1 MRNTSNHARTL
12 PATQLAKPF
21 KSPVAGFPRE
31 VQVVII
37 ASFFVALGFGIV
49 FPAIPVFAKSFGVNN
64 TAVGLVVSVFA
75 FARFSSGMISGKFV
89 DRFGERNVYSFGV
102 FMVAFFTILT
112 GLAQNYPQLL
122 LFRSAGGLGS
132 SMFSVASSSLIFRS
146 VDDAHRARALSVF
159 QGSFL
164 IGGITGPAIG
174 GALAT
179 ISLRAPFFAYAF
191 MLIISGSIGYI
202 YLGRAEAA
210 KGESKAKLQDPI
222 TLKEAMQIP
231 AYRIAL
237 ILSFV
242 TAWALFGMR
251 SSILPLFVTE
261 NLKSTAAVVG
271 YGFALAALFQGLLLM
286 KAGRVSDNHGRKR
299 VVMLGGYI
307 VMIGI
312 LGLTFSIH
320 IWMFLISMSILG
332 IGGAFL
338 ATAPG
343 SIVGDVIKGK
353 GGKVIGIFQMSG
365 DAGMIVGPIVVGA
378 ISDIYSFRAAFGA
391 TAVIF
396 SIVLIL
402 GSRLPETRKMAGS
415 HEPTISLNDN

>member
-1 MRNTSNHARTL
+1 
-12 PATQLAKPF
+12 
-21 KSPVAGFPRE
+21 
-31 VQVVII
+31 
-37 ASFFVALGFGIV
+37 VALGFGIV

-75 FARFSSGMISGKFV
+75 LARFSSGMISGKFV

-112 GLAQNYPQLL
+112 GLAQNYPQLIT
-122 LFRSAGGLGS
+122 FRAAGGLGS
-132 SMFSVASSSLIFRS
+132 SMFSIASSSLIFRA

-164 IGGITGPAIG
+164 IGGITGPAMG

-179 ISLRAPFFAYAF
+179 ISLRAPFFAYAVL
-191 MLIISGSIGYI
+191 LIIAGTIGYI

-210 KGESKAKLQDPI
+210 KGDSKAKFQEAI
-222 TLKEAMQIP
+222 TLKEAMQLP
-231 AYRIAL
+231 AYRYAL
-237 ILSFV
+237 ILSFIS
-242 TAWALFGMR
+242 AWVLFGMR

-261 NLKSTAAVVG
+261 NLNSTAAFVG
-271 YGFALAALFQGLLLM
+271 YGFALSALFQGLLLL
-286 KAGRVSDNHGRKR
+286 KAGRISDLKGRKQ
-299 VVMLGGYI
+299 VIMLGGYI

-312 LGLTFSIH
+312 LGLTFSIN
-320 IWMFLISMSILG
+320 IWMFLVSMTVLG
-332 IGGAFL
+332 IGAAFL
-338 ATAPG
+338 GTAPG
-343 SIVGDVIKGK
+343 AIVGDVIKGK
-353 GGKVIGIFQMSG
+353 GGKVIGVFQMSG

-378 ISDIYSFRAAFGA
+378 ISDLYSFRAAFAA
-391 TAVIF
+391 TSVIF

-402 GSRLPETRKMAGS
+402 GSRLPDTRKMAGS

>member
-1 MRNTSNHARTL
+1 
-12 PATQLAKPF
+12 
-21 KSPVAGFPRE
+21 
-31 VQVVII
+31 
-37 ASFFVALGFGIV
+37 VALGFGIV

-75 FARFSSGMISGKFV
+75 LARFSSGMISGKFV

-112 GLAQNYPQLL
+112 GLAQNYPQLIT
-122 LFRSAGGLGS
+122 FRAAGGLGS
-132 SMFSVASSSLIFRS
+132 SMFSIASSSLIFRA

-164 IGGITGPAIG
+164 IGGITGPAMG

-179 ISLRAPFFAYAF
+179 ISLRAPFFAYAVL
-191 MLIISGSIGYI
+191 LIIAGTIGYI

-210 KGESKAKLQDPI
+210 KGDSKAKFQEAI
-222 TLKEAMQIP
+222 TLKEAMQLP
-231 AYRIAL
+231 AYRYAL
-237 ILSFV
+237 ILSFIS
-242 TAWALFGMR
+242 AWVLFGMR

-261 NLKSTAAVVG
+261 NLNSTAAFVG
-271 YGFALAALFQGLLLM
+271 YGFTLSALFQGLLLL
-286 KAGRVSDNHGRKR
+286 KAGRISDLKGRKQ
-299 VVMLGGYI
+299 VIMLGGYI

-312 LGLTFSIH
+312 LGLTFSIN
-320 IWMFLISMSILG
+320 IWMFLVSMTVLG
-332 IGGAFL
+332 IGAAFL
-338 ATAPG
+338 GTAPG
-343 SIVGDVIKGK
+343 AIVGDVIKGK
-353 GGKVIGIFQMSG
+353 GGKVIGVFQMAG

-378 ISDIYSFRAAFGA
+378 ISDLYSFRVAFAA

-396 SIVLIL
+396 SLVLLL
-402 GSRLPETRKMAGS
+402 GARLPETRKMAGS

>member
-1 MRNTSNHARTL
+1 MQ
-12 PATQLAKPF
+12 PAKQLASRL
-21 KSPVAGFPRE
+21 KSPITGFPRE

-64 TAVGLVVSVFA
+64 TAVGLVVSAFA

-132 SMFSVASSSLIFRS
+132 SMFSVASSSLIFRA
-146 VDDAHRARALSVF
+146 VDDKHRARALSVF

-164 IGGITGPAIG
+164 IGGITGPALG

-191 MLIISGSIGYI
+191 MLAISGTIGYV

-210 KGESKAKLQDPI
+210 QGKLKVKSEEPI
-222 TLKEAMQIP
+222 TLKEALQIP

-237 ILSFV
+237 VLSFIS
-242 TAWALFGMR
+242 AWVLFGMR

-261 NLKSTAAVVG
+261 SLHSTAAVVG

-286 KAGRVSDNHGRKR
+286 KAGRVSDLHGRKR
-299 VVMLGGYI
+299 VVMLGSYI
-307 VMIGI
+307 IMAGI

-320 IWMFLISMSILG
+320 IWMFLVSMSVLG

-378 ISDIYSFRAAFGA
+378 ISDLYSFRAAFGA

-396 SIVLIL
+396 SIVLL
-402 GSRLPETRKMAGS
+402 MGSRLPETRKMAGS

>member
-1 MRNTSNHARTL
+1 
-12 PATQLAKPF
+12 
-21 KSPVAGFPRE
+21 
-31 VQVVII
+31 
-37 ASFFVALGFGIV
+37 VALGFGIV

-75 FARFSSGMISGKFV
+75 LARFSSGMISGKFV

-112 GLAQNYPQLL
+112 GLAQNYPQLIT
-122 LFRSAGGLGS
+122 FRAAGGLGS
-132 SMFSVASSSLIFRS
+132 SMFSIASSSLIFRA

-164 IGGITGPAIG
+164 IGGITGPAMG

-179 ISLRAPFFAYAF
+179 ISLRAPFFAYAVL
-191 MLIISGSIGYI
+191 LIIAGTIGYI

-210 KGESKAKLQDPI
+210 KGDSKAKFQEAI
-222 TLKEAMQIP
+222 TLKEAMQLP
-231 AYRIAL
+231 AYRYAL
-237 ILSFV
+237 ILSFIS
-242 TAWALFGMR
+242 AWVLFGMR

-261 NLKSTAAVVG
+261 NLNSTAAFVG
-271 YGFALAALFQGLLLM
+271 YGFTLSALFQGLLLL
-286 KAGRVSDNHGRKR
+286 KAGRISDLKGRKQ
-299 VVMLGGYI
+299 VIMLGGYI

-312 LGLTFSIH
+312 LGLTFSIN
-320 IWMFLISMSILG
+320 IWMFLVSMTVLG
-332 IGGAFL
+332 IGAAFL
-338 ATAPG
+338 GTAPG
-343 SIVGDVIKGK
+343 AIVGDVIKGK
-353 GGKVIGIFQMSG
+353 GGKVIGVFQMSG
-365 DAGMIVGPIVVGA
+365 DAGMIIGPIVVGA
-378 ISDIYSFRAAFGA
+378 ISDLYSFRAAFAA

-402 GSRLPETRKMAGS
+402 GSRLPDTRKMAGS

>member
-1 MRNTSNHARTL
+1 
-12 PATQLAKPF
+12 
-21 KSPVAGFPRE
+21 
-31 VQVVII
+31 
-37 ASFFVALGFGIV
+37 VALGFGIV

-75 FARFSSGMISGKFV
+75 LARFSSGMISGKFV

-112 GLAQNYPQLL
+112 GLAQNYPQLIT
-122 LFRSAGGLGS
+122 FRAAGGLGS
-132 SMFSVASSSLIFRS
+132 SMFSIASSSLIFRA

-179 ISLRAPFFAYAF
+179 ISLRAPFFAYAVL
-191 MLIISGSIGYI
+191 LIIAGTIGYI

-210 KGESKAKLQDPI
+210 KGDSKAKFQEAI
-222 TLKEAMQIP
+222 TLKEAMQLP
-231 AYRIAL
+231 AYRYAL
-237 ILSFV
+237 ILSFIS
-242 TAWALFGMR
+242 AWVLFGMR

-261 NLKSTAAVVG
+261 NLNSTAAFVG
-271 YGFALAALFQGLLLM
+271 YGFTLSALFQGLLLL
-286 KAGRVSDNHGRKR
+286 KAGRISDLKGRKQ
-299 VVMLGGYI
+299 VIMLGGYI

-312 LGLTFSIH
+312 LGLTFSIN
-320 IWMFLISMSILG
+320 IWMFLASMTVLG
-332 IGGAFL
+332 IGAAFL
-338 ATAPG
+338 GTAPG
-343 SIVGDVIKGK
+343 AIVGDVIKGK
-353 GGKVIGIFQMSG
+353 GGKVIGVFQMSG
-365 DAGMIVGPIVVGA
+365 DAGMIIGPIVVGA
-378 ISDIYSFRAAFGA
+378 ISDLYSFRAAFAA

-402 GSRLPETRKMAGS
+402 GSRLPDTRKMAGS
-415 HEPTISLNDN
+415 HEPTISLTDN

>member
-1 MRNTSNHARTL
+1 MLFLN
-12 PATQLAKPF
+12 PLAYNLLSRL
-21 KSPVAGFPRE
+21 KSPVSGFPRE

-37 ASFFVALGFGIV
+37 SSFFVALGFGIV

-75 FARFSSGMISGKFV
+75 LARFSSGMISGKFV

-112 GLAQNYPQLL
+112 GLAQNYPQLIT
-122 LFRSAGGLGS
+122 FRAAGGLGS
-132 SMFSVASSSLIFRS
+132 SMFSIASSSLIFRA

-164 IGGITGPAIG
+164 IGGITGPAMG

-179 ISLRAPFFAYAF
+179 ISLRAPFFAYAVL
-191 MLIISGSIGYI
+191 LIIAGTIGYI

-210 KGESKAKLQDPI
+210 KGDSKAKFQEAI
-222 TLKEAMQIP
+222 TLKEAMQLP
-231 AYRIAL
+231 AYRYAL
-237 ILSFV
+237 ILSFIS
-242 TAWALFGMR
+242 AWVLFGMR

-261 NLKSTAAVVG
+261 NLNSTAAFVG
-271 YGFALAALFQGLLLM
+271 YGFTLSALFQGLLLL
-286 KAGRVSDNHGRKR
+286 KAGRISDLKGRKQ
-299 VVMLGGYI
+299 VIMLGGYI

-312 LGLTFSIH
+312 LGLTFSIN
-320 IWMFLISMSILG
+320 IWMFLVSMTVLG
-332 IGGAFL
+332 IGAAFL
-338 ATAPG
+338 GTAPG
-343 SIVGDVIKGK
+343 AIVGDVIKGK
-353 GGKVIGIFQMSG
+353 GGKVIGVFQMSG
-365 DAGMIVGPIVVGA
+365 DAGMIIGPIVVGA
-378 ISDIYSFRAAFGA
+378 ISDLYSFRAAFAA

-402 GSRLPETRKMAGS
+402 GSRLPDTRKMAGS

>member
-1 MRNTSNHARTL
+1 M
-12 PATQLAKPF
+12 
-21 KSPVAGFPRE
+21 
-31 VQVVII
+31 
-37 ASFFVALGFGIV
+37 ALGFGIV

-75 FARFSSGMISGKFV
+75 LARFSSGMISGKFV

-112 GLAQNYPQLL
+112 GLAQNYPQLIT
-122 LFRSAGGLGS
+122 FRAAGGLGS
-132 SMFSVASSSLIFRS
+132 SMFSIASSSLIFRA

-179 ISLRAPFFAYAF
+179 ISLRAPFFAYAVL
-191 MLIISGSIGYI
+191 LIIAGTIGYI

-210 KGESKAKLQDPI
+210 KGDSKAKFQEAI
-222 TLKEAMQIP
+222 TLKEAMQLP
-231 AYRIAL
+231 AYRYAL
-237 ILSFV
+237 ILSFIS
-242 TAWALFGMR
+242 AWVLFGMR

-261 NLKSTAAVVG
+261 NLNSTAAFVG
-271 YGFALAALFQGLLLM
+271 YGFTLSALFQGLLLL
-286 KAGRVSDNHGRKR
+286 KAGRISDLKGRKQ
-299 VVMLGGYI
+299 VIMLGGYI

-312 LGLTFSIH
+312 LGLTFSIN
-320 IWMFLISMSILG
+320 IWMFLASMTVLG
-332 IGGAFL
+332 IGAAFL
-338 ATAPG
+338 GTAPG
-343 SIVGDVIKGK
+343 AIVGDVIKGK
-353 GGKVIGIFQMSG
+353 GGKVIGVFQMSG
-365 DAGMIVGPIVVGA
+365 DAGMIIGPIVVGA
-378 ISDIYSFRAAFGA
+378 ISDLYSFRAAFAA

-402 GSRLPETRKMAGS
+402 GSRLPDTRKMAGS

>member
-1 MRNTSNHARTL
+1 
-12 PATQLAKPF
+12 
-21 KSPVAGFPRE
+21 
-31 VQVVII
+31 
-37 ASFFVALGFGIV
+37 
-49 FPAIPVFAKSFGVNN
+49 
-64 TAVGLVVSVFA
+64 
-75 FARFSSGMISGKFV
+75 MISGKFV

-102 FMVAFFTILT
+102 LMVAFFTIFT

-122 LFRSAGGLGS
+122 FFRSAGGLGS
-132 SMFSVASSSLIFRS
+132 SMFSVASSSLIFRAT
-146 VDDAHRARALSVF
+146 DDAHRARALSVF

-164 IGGITGPAIG
+164 IGGITGPAVG

-179 ISLRAPFFAYAF
+179 ISLRAPFFMYAF
-191 MLIISGSIGYI
+191 MLIIAGTIGYI
-202 YLGRAEAA
+202 YLGREETTND
-210 KGESKAKLQDPI
+210 GSKVKSQDPI

-237 ILSFV
+237 TLSFIS
-242 TAWALFGMR
+242 AWALFGMR

-261 NLKSTAAVVG
+261 SLHSTAAVVG

-286 KAGRVSDNHGRKR
+286 KAGRISDKNGRKR
-299 VVMLGGYI
+299 VVKLGGYI
-307 VMIGI
+307 VMAGI

-320 IWMFLISMSILG
+320 IWMFLVSMSIIG

-338 ATAPG
+338 STAPG
-343 SIVGDVIKGK
+343 SIVGYVIKGK
-353 GGKVIGIFQMSG
+353 GGKVIGIFQMAG
-365 DAGMIVGPIVVGA
+365 DAGMIIGPIVVGA

-396 SIVLIL
+396 SVVLIL

-415 HEPTISLNDN
+415 HEPTISLNNIN

>member
-1 MRNTSNHARTL
+1 
-12 PATQLAKPF
+12 
-21 KSPVAGFPRE
+21 
-31 VQVVII
+31 
-37 ASFFVALGFGIV
+37 VALGFGIV

-75 FARFSSGMISGKFV
+75 LSRFSSGMISGKFV

-112 GLAQNYPQLL
+112 GLAQNYPQLVT
-122 LFRSAGGLGS
+122 FRAAGGLGS
-132 SMFSVASSSLIFRS
+132 SMFSIASSSLIFRA

-164 IGGITGPAIG
+164 IGGITGPAMG

-179 ISLRAPFFAYAF
+179 ISLRAPFFAYSVL
-191 MLIISGSIGYI
+191 LIIAGSIGYI

-210 KGESKAKLQDPI
+210 KGDSKAKVQESI
-222 TLKEAMQIP
+222 TLKEAMQLP
-231 AYRIAL
+231 AYRYAL
-237 ILSFV
+237 VFSFIS
-242 TAWALFGMR
+242 AWALFGMR

-261 NLKSTAAVVG
+261 NLNSTAAYVG
-271 YGFALAALFQGLLLM
+271 YGFALSALLQGLLLL
-286 KAGRVSDNHGRKR
+286 KAGRMSDLKGRKQ
-299 VVMLGGYI
+299 VIMLGGYI
-307 VMIGI
+307 VMLGI
-312 LGLTFSIH
+312 IGLTFSINV
-320 IWMFLISMSILG
+320 WMFLVSMAVLG
-332 IGGAFL
+332 TGAAYL

-343 SIVGDVIKGK
+343 AIVGDVIKGK
-353 GGKVIGIFQMSG
+353 GGKVIGVFQMSG

-378 ISDIYSFRAAFGA
+378 ISDLYSFRAAFAA
-391 TAVIF
+391 TAVVF